1 MSSDYGTFM
10 VVFLILILI
19 FALFITYLVM
29 GMKKTTEKYDNYYK
43 PFGGRPPNAP
53 PSCCGNLDWYM
64 GEKKYQEYCAG
75 KDEEKM
81 VEYFGNL
88 QENLTDFERQN
99 EECKT
104 KGLKA
109 AYNPTVCTEED
120 SYKPAANCKCVDNK
134 NNCKICYDEIRYK

>member
-1 MSSDYGTFM
+1 MSSDSGTFM
-10 VVFLILILI
+10 VLFLILILI
-19 FALFITYLVM
+19 FALFITYLFM
-29 GMKKTTEKYDNYYK
+29 GKKKITESYNNYRT
-43 PFGGRPPNAP
+43 FGGRPPNEP
-53 PSCCGNLDWYM
+53 PKCCGNLDWYM

-88 QENLTDFERQN
+88 QENLTDFQRQN
-99 EECKT
+99 EECKK

-109 AYNPTVCTEED
+109 ANNPTVCTEKD
-120 SYKPAANCKCVDNK
+120 SYKPAANCKCVDEK